1 LDGRDTDH
9 YGVADY
15 VIHLVAFEHGLRE
28 GHRHTRLRRRRTR
41 RADLQTHTVPVR
53 AVHDRLELGAA
64 SVEDTDTV
72 ADRESKHARQVFGF
86 IDWEENSIAGDTCR
100 RREEPREGH
109 ASAL

>member
-1 LDGRDTDH
+1 MNGRDADH
-9 YGVADY
+9 HSVANH
-15 VIHLVAFEHGLRE
+15 VVHLVAFEHGLRE
-28 GHRHTRLRRRRTR
+28 CNHDARFRRRRTGI
-41 RADLQTHTVPVR
+41 ADAQAHTIPVR
-53 AVHDRLELGAA
+53 GGYDRLELGAA